1 MKKKPA
7 TKTTNDQRQLQI
19 ELVVSA
25 ALRYF
30 VGVKKLSFLEFE
42 EDLQPFVEAYV
53 GLLPGFKIVS
63 AKLHHL
69 PNGDRY
75 DVGFMFDEYIVGVQL
90 FEVEPGLKSTT
101 TFH

>member
-7 TKTTNDQRQLQI
+7 TKTTNEHLQLQI

-30 VGVKKLSFLEFE
+30 VGAKKLSFVEFE
-42 EDLQPFVEAYV
+42 GDIQPFVEAYV
-53 GLLPGFKIVS
+53 SLLPGFKIAS

-69 PNGDRY
+69 PNGDRF
-75 DVGFMFDEYIVGVQL
+75 DVGFMFDTCVVGVQL